1 VARSERDTSWFFRGI
16 QITTQRSTNQ
26 QDAAS
31 DIWEQATV
39 LLQKS
44 IGKRLWATWFADVRI
59 SEITLT
65 SIIMEAPHLAVERI
79 KKQWLDELKSAIS
92 DAGGHGLQITLQVA
106 EPKFS
111 DETDPVKSVSALAHD
126 QLGEVGLNPR
136 FTFETF
142 AEAECNSFALG
153 RAREAAI
160 GKAIDYSPLQISG
173 PAGMGKTHL
182 LHAIGNELV
191 RAGKKITITTADE
204 FTAEFISAV
213 TGKDGQNK
221 RGKISDF
228 RHKYRKVDA
237 LLIDG
242 LDFFDGS
249 KPKSV
254 LELAEI
260 FNELNTR
267 SKLVV
272 VTSRKNP
279 LSLKVHEELKNRMH
293 GGFTVRLAEPKTND
307 GTLIVKHLASAI
319 GIKNISN
326 EAAATLGRRRLQSV
340 SRLVSGVN
348 ELAIYLEVTKLKP
361 TVEAVNAALE
371 ISAHPAPEGLIDSSI
386 VSQVI
391 SEYFDIPW
399 SEIISGR
406 QTHDLTRAKHM
417 AMYLLRTVCE
427 LPVKETARFV
437 GLKHYSNAS
446 RAEKDI
452 TLKMKS
458 SPSLRDSVAT
468 LIEKINEA
476 A

>member
-1 VARSERDTSWFFRGI
+1 MTWFSDVRVA
-16 QITTQRSTNQ
+16 QITSQ
-26 QDAAS
+26 
-31 DIWEQATV
+31 
-39 LLQKS
+39 
-44 IGKRLWATWFADVRI
+44 
-59 SEITLT
+59 
-65 SIIMEAPHLAVERI
+65 SIIMEAPRLAVERI
-79 KKQWLDELKSAIS
+79 RKQWLRELESAIS
-92 DAGGHGLQITLQVA
+92 DAGGHGLQITLRVTDA
-106 EPKFS
+106 TSLNEPDSIKNI
-111 DETDPVKSVSALAHD
+111 SALTPD
-126 QLGEVGLNPR
+126 YLGDIGLNPR

-153 RAREAAI
+153 RAREAAL
-160 GKAIDYSPLQISG
+160 GKALGYSPLQISG

-182 LHAIGNELV
+182 LHAIGAELV
-191 RAGKKITITTADE
+191 KAGKKITITTADE

-221 RGKISDF
+221 RAKISDF
-228 RHKYRKVDA
+228 RNKYRKIDA

-254 LELAEI
+254 LELAEVL
-260 FNELNTR
+260 NELNTR

-293 GGFTVRLAEPKTND
+293 GGFTVRLAEPKTED
-307 GTLIVKHLASAI
+307 GALIVKYLASAA
-319 GIKNISN
+319 GIKHISK
-326 EAAATLGRRRLQSV
+326 EAAATLARRRQQSV

-348 ELAIYLEVTKLKP
+348 ELATYLEVTKLKP
-361 TVEAVNAALE
+361 TVETVNAALE
-371 ISAHPAPEGLIDSSI
+371 MSAPTPDGLIESSI

-399 SEIISGR
+399 DEITSGR

-427 LPVKETARFV
+427 LPVKETVRFV
-437 GLKHYSNAS
+437 GLKHYSNAT

>member
-1 VARSERDTSWFFRGI
+1 MVGEPLVRSHRGI
-16 QITTQRSTNQ
+16 PITTKKPTNH

-39 LLQKS
+39 LLQKE
-44 IGKRLWATWFADVRI
+44 IGKRLWTTWFADLHV
-59 SEITLT
+59 SEITSK
-65 SIIMEAPHLAVERI
+65 SIIMEAPQLAVERI
-79 KKQWLDELKSAIS
+79 KKQWLSELSNAVS
-92 DAGGHGLQITLQVA
+92 DAGGHGLKITLQVA
-106 EPKFS
+106 EPES
-111 DETDPVKSVSALAHD
+111 TDQEKASKNTPFVAPD
-126 QLGEVGLNPR
+126 DTGDIGLNPR
-136 FTFETF
+136 FTFDTF

-153 RAREAAI
+153 RAREAAL
-160 GKAIDYSPLQISG
+160 GKALDYSPLQISG

-182 LHAIGNELV
+182 LHAIGAELIK
-191 RAGKKITITTADE
+191 AGKKITITTADE
-204 FTAEFISAV
+204 FTANFISAV

-221 RGKISDF
+221 RTKISDF
-228 RHKYRKVDA
+228 RDKYRKIDA

-254 LELAEI
+254 LELAEVL
-260 FNELNTR
+260 NELNTR

-293 GGFTVRLAEPKTND
+293 GGFTVRLAEPNTED
-307 GTLIVKHLASAI
+307 GAIIVKHLASAV
-319 GIKNISN
+319 GIKHISK
-326 EAAATLGRRRLQSV
+326 EAAATLARRRQQSV

-348 ELAIYLEVTKLKP
+348 SLNVYLEVTKLKP

-371 ISAHPAPEGLIDSSI
+371 MSTPPPEGLIDSSI
-386 VSQVI
+386 VSQVV

-399 SEIISGR
+399 DEIISGR

>member
-1 VARSERDTSWFFRGI
+1 
-16 QITTQRSTNQ
+16 
-26 QDAAS
+26 
-31 DIWEQATV
+31 
-39 LLQKS
+39 
-44 IGKRLWATWFADVRI
+44 
-59 SEITLT
+59 
-65 SIIMEAPHLAVERI
+65 MEAPHLAVERI
-79 KKQWLDELKSAIS
+79 KKQWLNELNAAITN
-92 DAGGHGLQITLQVA
+92 AGGHGLQITLQVTKA
-106 EPKFS
+106 RSTEQI
-111 DETDPVKSVSALAHD
+111 ETGENVTSPLHDDLAD
-126 QLGEVGLNPR
+126 IGLNPR
-136 FTFETF
+136 FTFSTF

-160 GKAIDYSPLQISG
+160 GKATEYSPLQISG

-182 LHAIGNELV
+182 LHAIGAELV
-191 RAGKKITITTADE
+191 KAGKKITITTADE

-221 RGKISDF
+221 RTKISDF
-228 RHKYRKVDA
+228 RKKYRKVDA

-254 LELAEI
+254 LELAEVI
-260 FNELNTR
+260 NELNTR

-293 GGFTVRLAEPKTND
+293 GGFTVRLAEPKTED
-307 GTLIVKHLASAI
+307 GAIIVKHLASAI
-319 GIKNISN
+319 GIKHISK
-326 EAAATLGRRRLQSV
+326 EAATTLARRRQQSV

-348 ELAIYLEVTKLKP
+348 ELAVYLEFTKLKP
-361 TVEAVNAALE
+361 TVDAVNAALE
-371 ISAHPAPEGLIDSSI
+371 MSAPAPEGVIDSSI

-399 SEIISGR
+399 DEIISGR